1 LGGVLRRELI
11 VVNAISSS
19 VENHS
24 FFDIHA
30 KLGKSLHLR
39 VGLSLRPILILADPD
54 HLIVAVEVVHAQL
67 LVVENLQIGRAL
79 FLRYKGLKLAQTM
92 REGLYQF

>member
-1 LGGVLRRELI
+1 VLRRRLI

-19 VENHS
+19 SVENHS
-24 FFDIHA
+24 FPDIHA

-67 LVVENLQIGRAL
+67 LVIENLQIGRAL
-79 FLRYKGLKLAQTM
+79 FLLYKGLKLAQTM
-92 REGLYQF
+92 REGLY